1 MICYPGNI
9 LNLII
14 SMHIPMGLFLY
25 LLFHAV
31 QISKKKKV
39 RKNLNVTFYK
49 QLYNI
54 VGKEQALVY
63 IGTMQYILCSCVF
76 IM

>member
-31 QISKKKKV
+31 QISKKKKSEKKFE
-39 RKNLNVTFYK
+39 R
-49 QLYNI
+49 
-54 VGKEQALVY
+54 
-63 IGTMQYILCSCVF
+63 YILQT
-76 IM
+76 II

>member
-31 QISKKKKV
+31 QISIKKNEKKFE
-39 RKNLNVTFYK
+39 R
-49 QLYNI
+49 
-54 VGKEQALVY
+54 
-63 IGTMQYILCSCVF
+63 YILQT
-76 IM
+76 II

>member
-1 MICYPGNI
+1 
-9 LNLII
+9 
-14 SMHIPMGLFLY
+14 MHIPMGLFLY

-31 QISKKKKV
+31 QISIKKKM

-63 IGTMQYILCSCVF
+63 IGTMQYILCSCMCIYYVT
-76 IM
+76 IKEAKQ